1 MLRARYASI
10 LDLVGNPLPA
20 DKVVLIGSGTQGRV
34 VTGSVIDRD
43 RQVFGRV
50 D

>member
-1 MLRARYASI
+1 LLRARYASI

-20 DKVVLIGSGTQGRV
+20 DKVVPISGGTQDRV
-34 VTGSVIDRD
+34 VTGSVIDHD
-43 RQVFGRV
+43 RQAFGRV